1 METWKTEQEQPGDWR
16 EFDCLKDA
24 LYLLN
29 YNDGT
34 RWNELLSGRVI
45 ASALTDIA
53 QSLRV
58 LSGREDTLHFK
69 HDET

>member
-1 METWKTEQEQPGDWR
+1 MKIEKMEADQPDDWR

-24 LYLLN
+24 LYLLGH
-29 YNDGT
+29 YDGT
-34 RWNELLSGRVI
+34 RWNDLLSGRAI

-58 LSGREDTLHFK
+58 LSGREDTLHFGN
-69 HDET
+69 DEP